1 MKAVSFTKRV
11 GWLLPVRTDTQVRPY
26 LTGLAAVA
34 LLSAVLLP
42 ARVSGQAKTVE
53 LILGHPFPAGHIQH
67 QRMLLPLAKELAER
81 SKGRIKLTIHPG
93 GALGPGPGVYENVV
107 SGAMDIGWTLQGYT
121 PGRFPLTGVVEIP
134 FLWQGAEQASKVL
147 WQLYEKHPGLRKE
160 YADVK
165 VLALWTHDLGHIYT
179 TRKPVRTLED
189 LKGLRLRFPGPMQRN
204 LLTALG
210 AVPVGMPAPD
220 IYDAMERGIID
231 GTAIANS
238 GTKSF
243 RLYEVIKH
251 AAQSGLYVASM
262 GVFMNRRSWEKLS
275 PEDRKLIDSLT
286 GERLSV
292 QGGKTYD
299 GEDEAALKLLKD
311 HRVDIYR
318 VPAKEMD
325 RWRAAAKAVTE
336 EWMGDLDRRGLDAR
350 GLHKLML
357 ELAGKR

>member
-1 MKAVSFTKRV
+1 MPLSFTSCV
-11 GWLLPVRTDTQVRPY
+11 ASLLIMFAALTLVRPAHV
-26 LTGLAAVA
+26 AA
-34 LLSAVLLP
+34 
-42 ARVSGQAKTVE
+42 QAKPVE
-53 LILGHPFPAGHIQH
+53 LVLGHPFPAGHIQH
-67 QRMLLPLAKELAER
+67 QQMLLPLAKELAEK

-107 SGAMDIGWTLQGYT
+107 AGAMDIGWTLQGYT

-134 FLWQGAEQASKVL
+134 FLWEGAEQASKVL
-147 WQLYEKHPGLRKE
+147 WQLYEKHAGLRKE

-204 LLTALG
+204 LLAALG

-251 AAQSGLYVASM
+251 AAQTGLYVASM
-262 GVFMNRRSWEKLS
+262 GVFMNRQSWERLS
-275 PEDRKLIDSLT
+275 PEDRKLIDSVT
-286 GERLSV
+286 GEGLSV

-299 GEDEAALKLLKD
+299 GEDQAALKLLKD
-311 HRVDIYR
+311 HRVEIYR
-318 VPAKEMD
+318 VPPKEME
-325 RWRAAAKAVTE
+325 RWRTAAKAVTE
-336 EWMGDLDRRGLDAR
+336 EWMADLERRGLDAR
-350 GLHKLML
+350 GLYNLML